1 MQTTT
6 FEVAADMQAS
16 YPECIKESKSTNR
29 AQALLWLL
37 IAAVLFGIYS
47 QLPDK
52 GSPLSLVQ
60 ITLIAV
66 CAVMAVYKFFCENSK
81 LIYVPTGGVIKKQT
95 YNFNIALQ
103 AELLHC
109 LEEGNTARLKAFKN
123 DDAGGLMVELLE
135 SEDHLFIAARLL
147 KYEPHGYV
155 AKSGWKTMKR

>member
-52 GSPLSLVQ
+52 ESPLSLVQ

-109 LEEGNTARLKAFKN
+109 LEEGNTARLKAFKS
-123 DDAGGLMVELLE
+123 DDAGGLMVEFLE